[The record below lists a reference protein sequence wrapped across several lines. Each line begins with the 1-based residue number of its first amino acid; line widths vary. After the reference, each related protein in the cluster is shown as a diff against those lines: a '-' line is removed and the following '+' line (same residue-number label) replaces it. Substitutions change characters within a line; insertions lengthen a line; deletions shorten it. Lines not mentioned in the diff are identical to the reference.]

1 MNDEILLQHPATN
14 EQLINKSTLKSETI
28 IMNVNEWFCL
38 LMIDLH
44 NHDMQYFQ
52 VAHVY

>member
-28 IMNVNEWFCL
+28 IMNVNDVVL
-38 LMIDLH
+38 LIND
-44 NHDMQYFQ
+44 
-52 VAHVY
+52 